1 MDFVTTSGMTSRD
14 PEATDQDGERDE
26 SRIDEGATDARPA
39 SGSTIVRDDVTESF
53 SDERPDQIDRSV
65 VVNSWLKTAAMFAL
79 RLLIVG
85 IALYALW
92 YVLKTFWGGVL
103 PVILAVI
110 VCTVLAP
117 PTTWM
122 RKIGIPSALGSL
134 ISLLTF
140 FAGLGLL
147 VSIIAPDI
155 ASHSQVLYLQAVE
168 GVQRLQL
175 WAQGEPLNLDG
186 EDIEQVVN
194 DIASWFQEQAGTI
207 ASGVFAGI
215 STATSAVLTLVVVL
229 VLTFF
234 FLKDGHKFLPWLR
247 GALGRRAGL
256 HATELLSRA
265 WTSLG
270 GYIRTQ
276 AIVSFVDAACIG
288 IGIWIVG
295 VPMAFTLAVITFIA
309 GFIPIVG
316 AVTAGALAVI
326 VALVSLGFTEA
337 IIVLIIILA
346 VQQIEGNVLQPILQS
361 RAMNLHAVII
371 LISVSVGGGLFG
383 LVGAFLAVP
392 FAAMVAVV
400 FRYFQDM
407 TALHAGEKEA
417 KEIEF
422 VTDEGMLIGEISER
436 ESEQQ
441 RRIWREEL
449 GWAPENVPEPSVPE
463 VGSPHD
469 ENSRRSRINTQISS
483 RAMAQIF
490 EKIKRRSR

>member
-1 MDFVTTSGMTSRD
+1 MTTSGTNSGKTPRD
-14 PEATDQDGERDE
+14 YDDAE
-26 SRIDEGATDARPA
+26 SSDANNNFA
-39 SGSTIVRDDVTESF
+39 SADTDDVTESF
-53 SDERPDQIDRSV
+53 ADERPDQIDRAV

-79 RLLIVG
+79 RLLIIG
-85 IALYALW
+85 IGLYALW
-92 YVLKTFWGGVL
+92 YVLKTFWAGVL

-122 RKIGIPSALGSL
+122 RRIGIPSALASL
-134 ISLLTF
+134 VSLLTF
-140 FAGLGLL
+140 FAGLGVLIA
-147 VSIIAPDI
+147 IIAPDI
-155 ASHSQVLYLQAVE
+155 ATHSQVLYLQAVE

-175 WAQGEPLNLDG
+175 WAQGEPLNLDA

-215 STATSAVLTLVVVL
+215 STATSMVLTIVVVL

-247 GALGRRAGL
+247 SAVGRRAGL
-256 HATELLSRA
+256 HATELLTRA
-265 WTSLG
+265 WKTLG
-270 GYIRTQ
+270 GYVRTQ
-276 AIVSFVDAACIG
+276 AIVSFVDAAFIG

-337 IIVLIIILA
+337 VIVLIIILA
-346 VQQIEGNVLQPILQS
+346 VQQIEGNVLQPVLQS
-361 RAMNLHAVII
+361 KAMNLHAVIV

-392 FAAMVAVV
+392 FAAMVAVA

-407 TALHAGEKEA
+407 TALHAGEKTTD
-417 KEIEF
+417 EIEF
-422 VTDEGMLIGEISER
+422 VTNEGELIGEISER
-436 ESEQQ
+436 EAHQQ
-441 RRIWREEL
+441 RRAWREEL
-449 GWAPENVPEPSVPE
+449 GWEPENVPETHIDEIAGTNDEKPSRTRTFTRVP
-463 VGSPHD
+463 
-469 ENSRRSRINTQISS
+469 SRT
-483 RAMAQIF
+483 MAQIF
-490 EKIKRRSR
+490 EKIKRRSK